1 MFTSKGL
8 LADDICLD
16 GAAHFDLSP
25 PGTTIMWR
33 YQVRFSDMEKTI
45 ASAWQNNNIYSRTQA
60 HTHTDTHTHAQ
71 AHTPRRQAEDPVV
84 VKSKMLSLEDVR

>member
-1 MFTSKGL
+1 MRTVLTRKTTKAILYDVAFYEMFTSKGL

-45 ASAWQNNNIYSRTQA
+45 ASA
-60 HTHTDTHTHAQ
+60 
-71 AHTPRRQAEDPVV
+71 
-84 VKSKMLSLEDVR
+84 